1 MICRHWRG
9 WTTPENA
16 EPYQALLTNT
26 IMPDIFARGIDGL
39 VSYQAMRRDI
49 TNADGSAETE
59 HTTLMW
65 FTSIDAIKNFV
76 GEDYEVANM
85 PEAAKA
91 VLSRWDARVLH
102 YDVFDETEV
111 GHVNRTG
118 KGVQT

>member
-16 EPYQALLTNT
+16 APYQTLLTNT

-39 VSYQAMRRDI
+39 VSYQAMHRDI
-49 TNADGSAETE
+49 TNPDGSAETE

-102 YDVFDETEV
+102 YDVFDEIETQR
-111 GHVNRTG
+111 VNGTGART
-118 KGVQT
+118 